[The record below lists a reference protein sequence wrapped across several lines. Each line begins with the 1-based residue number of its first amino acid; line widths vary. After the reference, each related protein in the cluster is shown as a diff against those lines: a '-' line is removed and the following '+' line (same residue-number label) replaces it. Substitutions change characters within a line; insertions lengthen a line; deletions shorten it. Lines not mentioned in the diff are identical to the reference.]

1 MAFWKSIEAMNFG
14 ESRRIFHTTDLFS
27 DLVSIAYIWLSYLCI
42 IGHVRKKETMASGE
56 TMSVT
61 MSGLNCTVR
70 SMTGEEAGVRAG
82 VRAEA

>member
-1 MAFWKSIEAMNFG
+1 MNFG

-42 IGHVRKKETMASGE
+42 IGHVRKKEMMASGE
-56 TMSVT
+56 TMTGT
-61 MSGLNCTVR
+61 MSGLKCTVR